1 MIITIFTI
9 IDFTIID
16 YRVNMTN
23 LIVDRLTA
31 LRRLMYEAGADYYYV
46 PSSDVHKNEYVPS
59 CWKRRAWISGFTG
72 SAGDVVV
79 GMEKAFLWAD
89 SRYFLQ
95 AEQQLDSYLYQLI
108 KTEQNEILSIAQWL
122 LQQKKDIVFATDP
135 HVISLQQAEKI
146 QQALEKCHGKL
157 LTLNDN
163 LIDYIWKDRPS
174 LPKTPIR
181 LQSLQY
187 AGLSTEDKLTNLR
200 QAMQEE
206 NADAIVLNILDAIA
220 WLLNIRGNDIAYN
233 PLVISYAVI
242 TQNEV
247 LFCVDHYKIVE
258 ESRSYFEKINV
269 QIQPYEAIEKLLA
282 RLSGSVWLDPN
293 SSNLWIRNQ
302 LKKASSL
309 ILKPS
314 SIMLAKSI
322 KNPVEQ
328 KGAKETHI
336 VDAIVMVQFLYWLEK
351 HWKSGVTEM
360 SAAKKLEFFRRIN
373 SHCLDLS
380 FSSISGFGPHGAII
394 HYSATPDTDA
404 IINDSAP
411 YLIDSGGQY
420 HSGTTDITRTI
431 HLGTPT
437 EEQKNLYTLVLKG
450 HLAIRHAIFPKGT
463 CGEHINVLAHQFLWQ
478 EALDYGHGTGHGVGS
493 YLCVHEGPH
502 AITARYTTIPLQPGM
517 IVSNEPG
524 VYLTHKYGIRIENL
538 CLVIEKFTVNDS
550 MTGHGPFYG
559 FEDLTLVPYCRKLI
573 NTELLSSKEI
583 QQIDNYHHQIYQ
595 TLSNLLPANELDSWL
610 VDATAPI

>member
-1 MIITIFTI
+1 M
-9 IDFTIID
+9 
-16 YRVNMTN
+16 NN

-46 PSSDVHKNEYVPS
+46 PSSDAHKNEYVPS

-79 GMEKAFLWAD
+79 GMEKAFLWTD
-89 SRYFLQ
+89 PRYFLQ

-108 KTEQNEILSIAQWL
+108 KIEQNEMQSIAQWL

-135 HVISLQQAEKI
+135 RVISLQQAEKI
-146 QQALEKCHGKL
+146 QQALKKCRGKL
-157 LTLNDN
+157 LALNDN

-200 QAMQEE
+200 QALKEE
-206 NADAIVLNILDAIA
+206 NADAVVLNVLDAIA

-247 LFCVDHYKIVE
+247 LFCVDHCKITE
-258 ESRSYFEKINV
+258 ESRSYFKKIHV
-269 QIQPYEAIEKLLA
+269 QLKPYEAIEKLLA
-282 RLSGSVWLDPN
+282 HLSGSVWLDPN
-293 SSNLWIRNQ
+293 ASNLWIRNQ
-302 LKKASSL
+302 LKKASSF

-314 SIMLAKSI
+314 SIILAKAI

-336 VDAIVMVQFLYWLEK
+336 IDAIVMVQFLYWLEK
-351 HWKSGVTEM
+351 HWKEGITEI

-373 SHCLDLS
+373 ACCLDLS

-394 HYSATPDTDA
+394 HYSATPDTDTT
-404 IINDSAP
+404 INDSAP

-420 HSGTTDITRTI
+420 RLGTTDITRTI
-431 HLGTPT
+431 HLGIPT

-502 AITARYTTIPLQPGM
+502 AITTRYTTVPLQPGM

-538 CLVIEKFTVNDS
+538 CLVIEKFTVSDS

-583 QQIDNYHHQIYQ
+583 QQIDKYHHQIYQ
-595 TLSNLLPANELDSWL
+595 TLSDLLPANELDSWL
-610 VDATAPI
+610 VDATAPIYN